1 MSCDGNLTAAAAKLG
16 VVRKAVYDYIK
27 RYDFQGVLDDA
38 CENMMDEAVGQLHKL
53 VRYGNLGAT
62 IFYLKTQAKG
72 RGFTERIEQT
82 GANGEPIE
90 YRQIK
95 TEGRPGIGD
104 LKAALAGN
112 RVADLVEDDD

>member
-1 MSCDGNLTAAAAKLG
+1 M
-16 VVRKAVYDYIK
+16 
-27 RYDFQGVLDDA
+27 
-38 CENMMDEAVGQLHKL
+38 
-53 VRYGNLGAT
+53 
-62 IFYLKTQAKG
+62 KTQAKG

-95 TEGRPGIGD
+95 IEGRPGIGD